1 MCCLLKMWKIGE
13 SFSLLLSIC
22 FEIYPCA
29 DRMACVRCWSL
40 VNKMLT
46 KFVSISFS
54 KPFLTKVFTTLFFFN
69 GTRIEMQER
78 SNENTLTAT
87 LHKTNKYTYT
97 VKVNNIPNSRK
108 EWYCK
113 KHKTKQCV
121 YLRSN
126 QETKIVSIHSFSSS
140 SILWKA
146 STKLPSFFENFNKL
160 LVHPQQKT
168 VWKRWHLIKWR
179 K

>member
-1 MCCLLKMWKIGE
+1 MLVTGQQDAYE
-13 SFSLLLSIC
+13 IC
-22 FEIYPCA
+22 KHLIF
-29 DRMACVRCWSL
+29 
-40 VNKMLT
+40 
-46 KFVSISFS
+46 
-54 KPFLTKVFTTLFFFN
+54 KPFLTKVFTTPFFFN

-87 LHKTNKYTYT
+87 LHKTNKYIYT

-140 SILWKA
+140 SIL
-146 STKLPSFFENFNKL
+146 
-160 LVHPQQKT
+160 
-168 VWKRWHLIKWR
+168 
-179 K
+179 